1 MRKISTKN
9 YIIYGL
15 VCILTGV
22 LLICWVNMYS
32 NGKKYY
38 DNTNERMNFLKEI
51 KESEIKNYFD
61 ENTDYAIY
69 LSNSEEV
76 NNEEFE
82 NKLRK
87 KLVKKDYINDI
98 VYVNTKDLSI
108 DLLKLINDEYQVNF
122 DRLPNLIVVSDGEI
136 ADTYYIGEYA
146 KAEDVVTILEAY
158 YD

>member
-1 MRKISTKN
+1 MRKISKKN

-15 VCILTGV
+15 VCILTGA
-22 LLICWVNMYS
+22 LLICWVNMYNNS
-32 NGKKYY
+32 KKYY
-38 DNTNERMNFLKEI
+38 DSTNERMNFLREI

-69 LSNSEEV
+69 LSDSEEV

-87 KLVKKDYINDI
+87 KLIKKDYINDI

-108 DLLKLINDEYQVNF
+108 NLLELINSEYHVNF

-136 ADTYYIGEYA
+136 VDTYYIGEYA

>member
-22 LLICWVNMYS
+22 LLICWVNMYN
-32 NGKKYY
+32 NGKEYY

-87 KLVKKDYINDI
+87 KLIKKDYINDI